1 MKKLLSA
8 ALALLMALSM
18 LTACGSGDTVPEE
31 ASGGSEDEVLTL
43 RTCTQSPDT
52 NINTIVT
59 RYFAERVS
67 ELSEGK
73 MEIEVYINAELG
85 SEQSVMEQVLTG
97 TLEMAPISTSLLA
110 NVVPETGI
118 YSLPFL
124 FPTMELSLIHI

>member
-73 MEIEVYINAELG
+73 MEIEVYI
-85 SEQSVMEQVLTG
+85 
-97 TLEMAPISTSLLA
+97 
-110 NVVPETGI
+110 
-118 YSLPFL
+118 
-124 FPTMELSLIHI
+124 LSLIHI